1 MLKKIMSLICAMV
14 MVLAVAGCTNDNQ
27 PTVNSG
33 NSSKDD
39 TTSQNSSNDD
49 TSSKDD
55 TSSGNSSDKNNV
67 SYYDNAEEGG
77 NAWEEVDNSSITS
90 SGGNNVT
97 TAKEFDLKS
106 VKQLVFPKYNSSY
119 LTTLALEELQA
130 AYKSKAKLDLKIVK
144 DNAGTKDYELLVGK
158 TSRTTATKV
167 TALDSYRI
175 SWKGTK
181 LMIDGGSP
189 KAINAAIAVLK
200 QKIQDGD
207 FILKKAISGKCGTT
221 GKVGDFSETYIEDFT
236 GNSLSTNWFKYQG
249 SETSVSI
256 DGKKKSNISFKSLNL
271 STVKDGKLFQKV
283 TLDKGPYKEGDVTV
297 YDVSRPKLSTQQS
310 FWFQYGYTEVS
321 VKAATGEGMG
331 TNYWLHG
338 KNSGLGSVYCEYDI
352 LEIYGNSKW
361 NQFSPLAWEVVADSS
376 SSNGLRNES
385 DWYLDFGNNT
395 TAAYRAAAK
404 YGVGGF
410 GKGDVSLGADYHTYG
425 MEWDENY
432 YTITLDGEV
441 LKKIKYTDMPENYN
455 AKTNFTKAEMIDAYR
470 QPVFIVVDVNVG
482 VQTWS
487 TTTTY
492 GSSDMSKNNWVDDN
506 ISAYDY
512 CLLYQKPGQ
521 LSGKTFEAVKDKM
534 K

>member
-33 NSSKDD
+33 NSSDNGS
-39 TTSQNSSNDD
+39 TSQNSSNDD

-55 TSSGNSSDKNNV
+55 TSSGNSSDKNNM

-77 NAWEEVDNSSITS
+77 NAWEEVDNSSFTS

-167 TALDSYRI
+167 TALDRYRI

-189 KAINAAIAVLK
+189 KAINAAIAVLE

-221 GKVGDFSETYIEDFT
+221 GKVGDYTETYTEDFT
-236 GNSLSTNWFKYQG
+236 GSTISTNWFKYQG
-249 SETSVSI
+249 AEASVSG
-256 DGKKKSNISFKSLNL
+256 DGKRKTNVTFKSLDL
-271 STVKDGKLFQKV
+271 SQVKDGKLFQTV
-283 TLDKGPYKEGDVTV
+283 TLDSTTKEGDVTV
-297 YDVSRPKLSTQQS
+297 YGMSRPKLTTQKS
-310 FWFQYGYTEVS
+310 LWFRYGYTESSIKVT
-321 VKAATGEGMG
+321 TGEGIG
-331 TNYWLHG
+331 TAYWLHG
-338 KNSGLGSVYCEYDI
+338 NYTGKVGNVYCEYDI
-352 LEIYGNSKW
+352 VEIFGNSKR
-361 NQFSPLAWEVVADSS
+361 NQFSPLALKVEKDGSGTKIV
-376 SSNGLRNES
+376 SN
-385 DWYLDFGNNT
+385 WYMDIGNNT
-395 TAAYRAAAK
+395 GTEYRANAG
-404 YGVGGF
+404 YGVDGF
-410 GKGDVSLGADYHTYG
+410 GKGNVSLGADYHTFG
-425 MEWDENY
+425 LEWNEDY
-432 YTITLDGEV
+432 YNVTFDGEI
-441 LKKIKYTDMPENYN
+441 LKSIKYTDMPEQFGG
-455 AKTNFTKAEMIDAYR
+455 KKSFTKAEMIDAYR
-470 QPVFIVVDVNVG
+470 QPVFMVLDVNAC
-482 VQTWS
+482 VQNWES
-487 TTTTY
+487 TTGY
-492 GSSDMSKNNWVDDN
+492 SSADMSGNNWKDDN
-506 ISAYDY
+506 ISVVDY
-512 CLLYQKPGQ
+512 CVVYQKSGQ
-521 LSGKTFEAVKDKM
+521 LNGKTYEAVKKNM